1 MSIKD
6 YNRIKAVLAEKK
18 KTNKELA
25 AYLGKSEQMISK
37 WATNSAQP
45 SVEILYNI
53 AKFLKVGVC
62 ELLVTP
68 NMYREKD

>member
-37 WATNSAQP
+37 WATNNAQP
-45 SVEILYNI
+45 SVETLYSI

-68 NMYREKD
+68 DIYKNRD

>member
-45 SVEILYNI
+45 SVETLYSI

-68 NMYREKD
+68 DIYKTRE

>member
-37 WATNSAQP
+37 WATNGSQP
-45 SVEILYNI
+45 SVEILYSI

-68 NMYREKD
+68 DIYKVKE

>member
-37 WATNSAQP
+37 WATNSSQP
-45 SVEILYNI
+45 SVETLYSI

-68 NMYREKD
+68 EIYKLKE

>member
-25 AYLGKSEQMISK
+25 TYLGKSEQMISK
-37 WATNSAQP
+37 WATNNSQP
-45 SVEILYNI
+45 SIQILYSI

-68 NMYREKD
+68 DIYKGKE

>member
-25 AYLGKSEQMISK
+25 TYLGKSEQMISK
-37 WATNSAQP
+37 WATNNSQP
-45 SVEILYNI
+45 SIQILYNI

-68 NMYREKD
+68 DIYKGKE